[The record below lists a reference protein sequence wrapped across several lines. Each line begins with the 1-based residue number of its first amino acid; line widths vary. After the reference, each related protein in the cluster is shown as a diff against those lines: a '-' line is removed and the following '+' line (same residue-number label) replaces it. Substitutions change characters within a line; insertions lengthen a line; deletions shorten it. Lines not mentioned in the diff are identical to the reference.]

1 MPVPDPDSP
10 LRGLE
15 VSLERTKLRGMLLHA
30 ASARAVVLR
39 VETGFTLI
47 ELLVTLTILLT
58 VVTTLTGALMS
69 ATNTEADQNNRFQT
83 QVQARQALTKL
94 TREIHCASLIQD
106 GGGAA
111 LTSTPVDGLTLSLPD
126 GCPTA
131 AGSGGVTAKWCTV
144 ADGTL
149 WDLYRSWVAAGQPLS
164 CPGSNGVRW
173 AYGLVSS
180 TPFSLPTGTTP
191 ANSFQLVHVDLTAN
205 TRGVG
210 QAGAYTLVDDV
221 AALNSSRS

>member
-1 MPVPDPDSP
+1 MPAPDSP

-15 VSLERTKLRGMLLHA
+15 VTVHWKKLRVMLLDA
-30 ASARAVVLR
+30 ASGRAGLLR
-39 VETGFTLI
+39 VEGGFTLI
-47 ELLVTLTILLT
+47 ELLVTLTILGT
-58 VVTTLTGALMS
+58 VITTLTAALMS

-106 GGGAA
+106 GSGAA
-111 LTSTPVDGLTLSLPD
+111 LSTTPVDGLTLSLPA
-126 GCPTA
+126 GCPT

-149 WDLYRSWVAAGQPLS
+149 WDLYRSSVAAGQPLS

-173 AYGLVSS
+173 AYGLVGS
-180 TPFSLPTGTTP
+180 TPFSLPTGVTGS
-191 ANSFQLVHVDLTAN
+191 NSFQLVHVDLTVN

-210 QAGAYTLVDDV
+210 QVGAYTLTDDI
-221 AALNSSRS
+221 AALNSKRS